1 MLTQGAIVV
10 LISDGLDRD
19 EGDGLTLEMERLH
32 MSCRRLI
39 WLNPLLR
46 YDGFEPKSIGIK
58 AMLPHVDI
66 FKTIHN
72 LNNLNDLTRVLSTE
86 INGTVNAVDRR
97 QVEAV

>member
-1 MLTQGAIVV
+1 
-10 LISDGLDRD
+10 
-19 EGDGLTLEMERLH
+19 